1 MKWNTLMMS
10 LYLVRV
16 TQKNCMFLSLL
27 NQLEMKNPI
36 ILGTNIELRSKKMF
50 DLMKT
55 VIYLDQTITLTTT
68 LRNGSLQ
75 NSLEIILQSKKYN
88 MKTIS
93 VLKESK
99 FFTV

>member
-1 MKWNTLMMS
+1 
-10 LYLVRV
+10 
-16 TQKNCMFLSLL
+16 MFLSLL

-93 VLKESK
+93 VFKESK
-99 FFTV
+99 FLTV